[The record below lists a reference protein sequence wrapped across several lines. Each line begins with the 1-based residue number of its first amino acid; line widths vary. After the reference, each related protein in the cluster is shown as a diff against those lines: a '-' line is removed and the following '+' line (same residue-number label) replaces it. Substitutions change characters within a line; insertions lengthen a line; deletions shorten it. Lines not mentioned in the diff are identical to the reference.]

1 VSEERLK
8 SIELMMAELI
18 RIVGNTN
25 SAVEELRSEVA
36 ELRSE
41 VAELR
46 SEVAELRSRVD
57 ELTVGQARIESRL
70 GRIEAEVHEIRE
82 NQKSLFEIVGEH
94 DVAIRNLRRRPV

>member
-1 VSEERLK
+1 MSEERLK

-25 SAVEELRSEVA
+25 SAVEELRSD
-36 ELRSE
+36 

-57 ELTVGQARIESRL
+57 DLAAGQARIEARL
-70 GRIEAEVHEIRE
+70 DRIEAEIHEIRE
-82 NQKSLFEIVGEH
+82 TQKSLFEIVGEH
-94 DVAIRNLRRRPV
+94 DVAIRTLRRRPV